1 MTVQPSAEKIN
12 TNVGF
17 PLRHSLL
24 DGSKENTSNRL
35 CTQFAQNTACPR
47 IRFADGWGGRRPRF
61 SPALLESIRLAARI
75 EEIIGERIE
84 LRHSGKVLI
93 GRCPWHQSKSGRSFV
108 CYPEQQTWRC
118 WGCAVGGDVFDFME
132 RFAGISFTEAVKL
145 IARSAGIETNPTIAP
160 EANEQ
165 ISAATEVIHIDK
177 RISEILTDEFR
188 RASRELDRATRLR
201 ARASFRLAELLTGGA
216 SRFSNETE
224 WCWTAIECAAACLP
238 RLDAEYMLL
247 AFGQVSDREQFVLA
261 DAEARKAII
270 DAVLEGIQ

>member
-93 GRCPWHQSKSGRSFV
+93 GRCPWHQSNRDDHSYAIRNNRPG
-108 CYPEQQTWRC
+108 
-118 WGCAVGGDVFDFME
+118 A
-132 RFAGISFTEAVKL
+132 AGA
-145 IARSAGIETNPTIAP
+145 ARSDAVQIPELFHPFQLCMIVEVIIPLTPELPPDPFPGWAPQTPSRSPKARPPPDPRPQSWSIVTNPGP
-160 EANEQ
+160 
-165 ISAATEVIHIDK
+165 
-177 RISEILTDEFR
+177 
-188 RASRELDRATRLR
+188 
-201 ARASFRLAELLTGGA
+201 
-216 SRFSNETE
+216 
-224 WCWTAIECAAACLP
+224 
-238 RLDAEYMLL
+238 
-247 AFGQVSDREQFVLA
+247 
-261 DAEARKAII
+261 
-270 DAVLEGIQ
+270 